1 MMLNKFDS
9 PIVKVETRKFHSI
22 HYGRRS
28 SLFGEFGGT
37 VGIMLFCLTAYS
49 LFLYYMMPETASHQ
63 YDRSAAELSY
73 HWRQA
78 WYAFEYQW
86 YTAYLPYL
94 QSLLPNLIERWPR

>member
-9 PIVKVETRKFHSI
+9 PIVKVETRKFQTMH
-22 HYGRRS
+22 HGRRGS
-28 SLFGEFGGT
+28 IFGECGDL
-37 VGIMLFCLTAYS
+37 VGIMLLCLTAYS

-63 YDRSAAELSY
+63 YGRAAAELSY

-78 WYAFEYQW
+78 WYAFEYHW

-94 QSLLPNLIERWPR
+94 NSLLYSVTELWPR